1 MSNAAWCDLI
11 SKGDILK
18 PHDIYPTLNVNVK
31 SKSLL
36 LIDNTTSKEP
46 DLKIFYKIFC
56 ETQTARNEFLKPVL
70 ILTAHVIGL
79 ALASKTKNPQVGHS
93 AANILKFFSG

>member
-18 PHDIYPTLNVNVK
+18 PHDFYPTPNVNVK

-46 DLKIFYKIFC
+46 DLKIF
-56 ETQTARNEFLKPVL
+56 
-70 ILTAHVIGL
+70 
-79 ALASKTKNPQVGHS
+79 
-93 AANILKFFSG
+93 